1 MKLPDGRV
9 QTVTYYVD
17 PYSGYQ
23 AKVIYKGEA
32 TPYAYKPYTPYEA
45 VKHPAYKSIPASPS
59 KPLPDQS
66 QYSYNQPYVK
76 ELARTI
82 ATTPAPFYHAASPS
96 TSISLVTPAPPT
108 YASPNSLPRYRYFDI
123 ELEKRIR

>member
-32 TPYAYKPYTPYEA
+32 TPYEYKPYIPNKA
-45 VKHPAYKSIPASPS
+45 PQHPAYKSIPASPR
-59 KPLPDQS
+59 KPYAQES
-66 QYSYNQPYVK
+66 QYTYNEPYVK

-82 ATTPAPFYHAASPS
+82 ATTPAPFYQAASPS
-96 TSISLVTPAPPT
+96 TTISLVTPAPPT
-108 YASPNSLPRYRYFDI
+108 YASLNSLPRYRYAKI
-123 ELEKRIR
+123 KHK